1 MEKLLIVS
9 GELSGSL
16 YAQELVKRL
25 REDFEVFGVFHR
37 EVEGAKRIYDSNRIT
52 AFGLFEVI
60 GKLGEIRRALN
71 KIEDFIKREKPK
83 ALILIDFP
91 GFNLKVAEI
100 AKREG
105 VRVFYFIPP
114 KLWAWGEWRIKE
126 LKVLVDKL
134 FVIFPFEVDF
144 YKRFGI
150 SAVYVGNPLVDL
162 VFPKLEKGTFL
173 KDIGLK
179 EPLFSLL
186 PGSRSGEVN
195 RLLRPLLEASRRFP
209 GSWALP
215 VASTVNYSLVEKERN
230 KLNEGVKL
238 LREELRYDLMAYS
251 RAGIIASG
259 TASLEASL
267 LGLPHIVVY
276 KVNPLTY
283 LVAKNLVKVPF
294 ISLPNI
300 IAGRKIVPELI
311 QKDVNPRKIE
321 RELSSLL
328 EREEEVRRAL
338 REEVREKLKGRC
350 FESLRDAI
358 LEELT

>member
-25 REDFEVFGVFHR
+25 REDFEVFGVFHK

-52 AFGLFEVI
+52 AFGLFEII
-60 GKLGEIRRALN
+60 GKLGEIRRAL
-71 KIEDFIKREKPK
+71 KEIEDFIRKERPK

-105 VRVFYFIPP
+105 LKVFYFIPP
-114 KLWAWGEWRIKE
+114 KLWAWGEWRVKK
-126 LKVLVDKL
+126 LKALVDKL

-144 YKRFGI
+144 YERFGI

-162 VFPKLEKGTFL
+162 VFPKLGRESFL
-173 KDIGLK
+173 KATSLK

-186 PGSRSGEVN
+186 PGSRSGEVK
-195 RLLRPLLEASRRFP
+195 RLLRPLLEVSRRFP

-215 VASTVNYSLVEKERN
+215 VASTVNYALVERERN
-230 KLNEGVKL
+230 RLSEGVKL

-251 RAGIIASG
+251 RAGVIASG

-283 LVAKNLVKVPF
+283 LVAKGLVKVPF

-321 RELSSLL
+321 RELISLL
-328 EREEEVRRAL
+328 EREEDVRRAL
-338 REEVREKLKGRC
+338 KEEVRERLKGGC
-350 FESLRDAI
+350 FDRLREAI

>member
-25 REDFEVFGVFHR
+25 RGKFELFGVFHK
-37 EVEGAKRIYDSNRIT
+37 EVEGAKRLYDSGRIT
-52 AFGLFEVI
+52 AFGLFEVV
-60 GKLGEIRRALN
+60 GKLGEIRRAL
-71 KIEDFIKREKPK
+71 KELERFIREERPR

-105 VRVFYFIPP
+105 VKVLYFIPP
-114 KLWAWGEWRIKE
+114 KLWAWGEWRVKKLKE
-126 LKVLVDKL
+126 LVDRL

-144 YKRFGI
+144 YKKFGI
-150 SAVYVGNPLVDL
+150 DALYVGNPLVDL
-162 VFPKLEKGTFL
+162 VFPRFKKEVFFKTY
-173 KDIGLK
+173 GLK

-186 PGSRSGEVN
+186 PGSREGEVK
-195 RLLRPLLEASRRFP
+195 RLLVPLLKVSLKFS
-209 GSWALP
+209 GSWAIP
-215 VASTVNYSLVEKERN
+215 VASTVNYGKVKRERDRVN
-230 KLNEGVKL
+230 RKLKL
-238 LREELRYDLMAYS
+238 LKEELRYDLMAYS
-251 RAGIIASG
+251 RAGVIASG

-267 LGLPHIVVY
+267 LGLPHVVVY

-283 LVAKNLVKVPF
+283 LVAKRLVKTPF

-300 IAGRKIVPELI
+300 IAGREVVPELI
-311 QKDVNPRKIE
+311 QGDATSLKIE
-321 RELSSLL
+321 SKLDYLL

-338 REEVREKLKGRC
+338 KEEVRDRLEGNC
-350 FESLRDAI
+350 FERLEEAI
-358 LEELT
+358 LEELR